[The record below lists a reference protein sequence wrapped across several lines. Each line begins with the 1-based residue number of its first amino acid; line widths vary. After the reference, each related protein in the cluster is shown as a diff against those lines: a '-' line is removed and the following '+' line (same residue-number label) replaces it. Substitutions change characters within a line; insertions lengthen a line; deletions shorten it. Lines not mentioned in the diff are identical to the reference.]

1 MIRLFAYMYAIWL
14 PLMYMYASRPA
25 AVRSGHGGAA
35 VGAETPPG
43 GRVMEW
49 RRGSPFG
56 EMTGNYGLTLPVML
70 AAGIAAGLPSG

>member
-1 MIRLFAYMYAIWL
+1 
-14 PLMYMYASRPA
+14 
-25 AVRSGHGGAA
+25 
-35 VGAETPPG
+35 
-43 GRVMEW
+43 MEW